1 MLPQQRFSPPA
12 SGISK
17 PISTVSQAA
26 CLPKSASS
34 SNIDSTVPKFSSQM
48 VMPLSSHSPSTRPS
62 SGQSVVPPTSQHPS
76 ARPVTLS
83 SSGQPV
89 MPLASQPPPTRPV
102 TQAATTAAVIMER
115 GMDVH
120 YVHLLL
126 PLV

>member
-1 MLPQQRFSPPA
+1 
-12 SGISK
+12 
-17 PISTVSQAA
+17 
-26 CLPKSASS
+26 
-34 SNIDSTVPKFSSQM
+34 M
-48 VMPLSSHSPSTRPS
+48 VMPLSSHPPSTRPS
-62 SGQSVVPPTSQHPS
+62 SGQSVLPPTSQHPS

-102 TQAATTAAVIMER
+102 TQAATTAAATRPVTQAATTAAVIMER